1 MFDFPQLLTMFIGF
15 TIEIMVAAFLLL
27 RKKTNFRFKWYI
39 SVPVGI
45 LLAIIS
51 AFIPILGLKFIE
63 GIPWN
68 IPMNILAYTIPFAG
82 IYGAFLFTFKVSPL
96 SLILTMSIAYTFQSM
111 AYQATSIVLDTG
123 LQGALLES
131 MGQDMYNIYYPIIS
145 RVLEYS
151 TKIIVYVIC
160 YFLVAK
166 PYIKYSKYI
175 LKTASIIIL
184 SIVIYLVTNV
194 VNAYVVR
201 VGWVGWAFGFVGL
214 NGNVINA
221 VLRAFIIAFCMLFNF
236 LIVGSFK
243 VVEHSQEN
251 MIIKATLNS
260 KIRQKEMTEQ
270 NISFIN
276 MKCHDLRKELR
287 RLKDKKDCL
296 TDEDFALLEESLNFY
311 DSSISTGNIDVD
323 ALIQDKLI
331 YCNSVGIE
339 FTALVDGEAFADMA
353 SSDVYFL
360 LTNIIDNAI
369 EAVEQTEENQHRVIA
384 LTASKKQG
392 VLFIEQSNYFKG
404 NLSFNPDGS
413 IRTTK
418 SDKKYHG
425 YGTKSIAYIAKKYDG
440 EVDIEVKDNIFKLK
454 IAI

>member
-1 MFDFPQLLTMFIGF
+1 MFDYPQLLTMFFSF
-15 TIEIMVAAFLLL
+15 TIEIVVAGILLL

-39 SVPVGI
+39 SVPIGI
-45 LLAIIS
+45 LMVVIS
-51 AFIPILGLKFIE
+51 ALLPVFGLKYLPVE
-63 GIPWN
+63 WN
-68 IPMNILAYTIPFAG
+68 IPMNILAYTVPFLC
-82 IYGAFLFTFKVSPL
+82 IYGAFLFTYKVSPL

-111 AYQATSIVLDTG
+111 AYQATSLVLDTG
-123 LQGALLES
+123 LQGALLNS
-131 MGQDMYNIYYPIIS
+131 MGQDMYNTYYPIIS
-145 RVLEYS
+145 RVLEHS
-151 TKIIVYVIC
+151 TIIIAYIVFYFVIARTYV
-160 YFLVAK
+160 
-166 PYIKYSKYI
+166 KYSKYI
-175 LKTASIIIL
+175 LKTTSIIIL
-184 SIVIYLVTNV
+184 SVIMYFATNV
-194 VNAYVVR
+194 ANAYVVR
-201 VGWVGWAFGFVGL
+201 ISWVGWAFQFVGMS
-214 NGNVINA
+214 VETVNA
-221 VLRAFIIAFCMLFNF
+221 VLRTFIIVFCMLFNY

-243 VVEHSQEN
+243 VVENAQEN
-251 MIIKATLNS
+251 MIIKATLGS

-287 RLKDKKDCL
+287 RLKGKKDCL

-339 FTALVDGEAFADMA
+339 FTALVDGEAFSEIAP
-353 SSDVYFL
+353 SDVYFL

-369 EAVEQTEENQHRVIA
+369 EAVEQTDAKEHKVIA
-384 LTASKKQG
+384 LTASKRQG

-404 NLSFNPDGS
+404 QLSFNPDGS

-418 SDKKYHG
+418 SDKRYHG

-440 EVDIEVKDNIFKLK
+440 EMDIEVKDNIFKLK